1 MSRIGPE
8 IETFLSMQGGRDKET
23 QSESILPVEAVVIYL

>member
-8 IETFLSMQGGRDKET
+8 IETFLSMQGRRDKET
-23 QSESILPVEAVVIYL
+23 KSESILPVEEIVTYL